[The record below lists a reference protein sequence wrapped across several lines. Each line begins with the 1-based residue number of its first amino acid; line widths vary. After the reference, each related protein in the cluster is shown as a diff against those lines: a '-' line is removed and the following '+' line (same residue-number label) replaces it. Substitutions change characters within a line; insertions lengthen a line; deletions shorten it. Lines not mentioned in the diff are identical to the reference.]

1 MAEGIVSRPP
11 NYNRTMEELEAARSR
26 GRVYLFQPDRMAIAN
41 GELRYDRIVGA
52 YEAGLVQ
59 ARRELPRILEFL
71 GL

>member
-1 MAEGIVSRPP
+1 
-11 NYNRTMEELEAARSR
+11 MEELEAAQRE
-26 GRVYLFQPDRMAIAN
+26 GRVYLFQPDRMAVVN